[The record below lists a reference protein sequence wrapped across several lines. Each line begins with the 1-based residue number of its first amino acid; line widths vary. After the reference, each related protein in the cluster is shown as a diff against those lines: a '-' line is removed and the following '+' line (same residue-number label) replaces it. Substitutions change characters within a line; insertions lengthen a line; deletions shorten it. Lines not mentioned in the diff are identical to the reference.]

1 MKMPQYLKPTK
12 ILDFNELTIKDLV
25 ESKAWKSLNPVDRV
39 GAIYRF
45 VKDEVKFGYNQ
56 SDDIPASLVIVDG
69 YGQCNT
75 KGSLLMALFRAVSIP
90 CRFHGFTIDQE
101 LQRGAIPSFLIGL
114 APKYIIHSW
123 VEVYLNDQWI
133 NLEGF
138 ILDEGYLR
146 AIQTKFASIKGE
158 FCGYGVATN
167 CLANPPVDW
176 QGTDTYIQKEGI
188 HDDFGV
194 FDSPDDF
201 YAEHGTNLFG
211 IKKIL
216 YQYFIRHVINQ
227 NVNRLRNSQ

>member
-1 MKMPQYLKPTK
+1 MKEHLQETS
-12 ILDFNELTIKDLV
+12 ILDFQNVDIQLLVLNRQWKYLTASNRIG
-25 ESKAWKSLNPVDRV
+25 E
-39 GAIYRF
+39 IYNF
-45 VKDEVKFGYNQ
+45 VKDEIKFGYNA
-56 SDDIPASLVIVDG
+56 SDDIPASQVLKDG

-75 KGSLLMALFRAVSIP
+75 KGSLLMALFRAVNIP
-90 CRFHGFTIDQE
+90 CRFHGFTIEQE

-138 ILDEGYLR
+138 ILDEGYLK
-146 AIQTKFASIKGE
+146 AIQTKFASVKGE
-158 FCGYGVATN
+158 FCGYGVATD

-194 FDSPDDF
+194 FDSPDEF
-201 YAEHGTNLFG
+201 YAEHGTNLG
-211 IKKIL
+211 GVKKVL
-216 YQYFIRHVINQ
+216 YQYFIRHIINL
-227 NVNRLRNSQ
+227 NVKRLRNFQ